1 MRMFRRLHRRARC
14 KNPNRNHLSRN
25 RRHCNQKSGREGK
38 SRRPLNRNLRQ
49 GMRIVVGDAGE
60 AAVVEAGAVG
70 EPSQVGLPG
79 KPKQG
84 LL

>member
-14 KNPNRNHLSRN
+14 KNPNLSHLSRN

-38 SRRPLNRNLRQ
+38 SRRPLNRNLLQ

-70 EPSQVGLPG
+70 ELSQVGLPG